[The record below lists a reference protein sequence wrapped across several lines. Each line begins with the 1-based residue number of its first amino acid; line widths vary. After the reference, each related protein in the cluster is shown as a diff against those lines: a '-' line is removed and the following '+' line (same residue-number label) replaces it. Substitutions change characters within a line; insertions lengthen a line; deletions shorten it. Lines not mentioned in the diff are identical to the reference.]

1 MRLAS
6 VILVL
11 GFLAMVWLE
20 PQQVLPDT
28 PPNTAK
34 PEQTHAPAEDTLVPP
49 DDAKDQASA
58 NEVLASIR
66 FVTLPSEYLPPSA
79 EAINETDAPKD
90 QQEIHLEKPE
100 NLLPGPLL
108 QRSQVQP
115 SQVQPSA
122 APSVIVPMNP
132 TETAE
137 ITSPPARLLPKPLML
152 ELKAEPNLAAFLE
165 KDKASQFAPI
175 KPVLEPL
182 PKPVVTTAAANIPIT
197 PLPNISAS
205 IDSALT
211 INQVPVTMTA
221 SGQDRQHAMKQMDE
235 ADEKLELEL
244 FWPDNKSDR
253 EKVAV
258 ILRQCFGLTSGYL
271 LNNGKLYDIRDGK
284 VKVAN
289 RNFYSPYLRSR
300 QNIDAKETTHQAN
313 LKAQL
318 GDGTPVQLFSK
329 SGDSYIIGG
338 LLNAARSDQL
348 NGRVSGSYTISQG
361 QLFIDDIQVK
371 GRRVSGRIALGDA
384 RCI

>member
-34 PEQTHAPAEDTLVPP
+34 PEQAHAPAEDTLVLP
-49 DDAKDQASA
+49 DDAQDQASA

-90 QQEIHLEKPE
+90 EQEIHLEKPE

-108 QRSQVQP
+108 QPSQVQP

-152 ELKAEPNLAAFLE
+152 ELKAEPNLAAFPE
-165 KDKASQFAPI
+165 KDKASQFAPV
-175 KPVLEPL
+175 KPVLDPL
-182 PKPVVTTAAANIPIT
+182 PKPVVTTAAANTPIT

-205 IDSALT
+205 TDSALT
-211 INQVPVTMTA
+211 TSRAPVTMTA

-300 QNIDAKETTHQAN
+300 QNIDAKETTNQAN
-313 LKAQL
+313 LQAQL

>member
-28 PPNTAK
+28 PPKTAK

-49 DDAKDQASA
+49 VDAQDQASA

-115 SQVQPSA
+115 SA

-152 ELKAEPNLAAFLE
+152 ELKAEPNLAAFPE

-211 INQVPVTMTA
+211 INQVPVIMTA

-284 VKVAN
+284 VKAAN

-300 QNIDAKETTHQAN
+300 QNIDATEKTHQAN
-313 LKAQL
+313 LQAQL
-318 GDGTPVQLFSK
+318 GNGTPVQLFSK
-329 SGDSYIIGG
+329 TGDSYIIGG
-338 LLNAARSDQL
+338 LLNAAEADQL
-348 NGRVSGSYTISQG
+348 QGRVSGSYKISQG
-361 QLFIDDIQVK
+361 QLFIDDIRIK
-371 GRRVSGRIALGDA
+371 GQPISGRIALGNA